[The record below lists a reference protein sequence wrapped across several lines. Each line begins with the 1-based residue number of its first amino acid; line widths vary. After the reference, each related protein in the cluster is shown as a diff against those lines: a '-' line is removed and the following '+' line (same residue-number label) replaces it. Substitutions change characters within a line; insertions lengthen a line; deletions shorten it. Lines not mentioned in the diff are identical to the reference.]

1 MWITRLALTAIF
13 AGTGA
18 LAASA
23 ADQASS
29 GCARRPNTADVP
41 LPAPIAIAT
50 GDTLRPV
57 SYRIGCDGRVF
68 RVAKTKSPFAAPRD
82 AVFEGN
88 GGAWFAVRH
97 NHLVI
102 GRERTVLWRSHE
114 QFSSPAHRQ
123 IEVGGLTVGKHT
135 VAFTYRDTLYL
146 APLTGAERP
155 IASGEIPL
163 GFTTGGVYTYRWK
176 RALLL
181 RSDNGAVLKKIVRW
195 PFQVNFFQVV
205 GGNLYL
211 IARSV
216 LLRANGTRILRLAEL
231 RNLGLSASTW
241 LQPIG
246 HLVELEDNAR
256 LVVVRPDGSVFAS
269 TPLPRSDGEPDT
281 ISSFIA
287 VAPHSAAVA
296 FTAASG
302 LADAP
307 NTGHPGHGSE
317 TIYLLR
323 PGAHAATPVHRE
335 LVEFPPCIGEG
346 ATLAWNGSWLLYD
359 GADSHA
365 AAIDT
370 ASPGR
375 TVELRRIIRGLP
387 GTRDGFAVYWSDQ
400 PLKGGVP
407 GQ

>member
-1 MWITRLALTAIF
+1 
-13 AGTGA
+13 
-18 LAASA
+18 
-23 ADQASS
+23 
-29 GCARRPNTADVP
+29 
-41 LPAPIAIAT
+41 
-50 GDTLRPV
+50 
-57 SYRIGCDGRVF
+57 
-68 RVAKTKSPFAAPRD
+68 
-82 AVFEGN
+82 VFEGN

-97 NHLVI
+97 HHLVI

-114 QFSSPAHRQ
+114 QFFSPAHRP

-135 VAFTYRDTLYL
+135 VAFTYRNALYL

-176 RALLL
+176 RAILL
-181 RSDNGAVLKKIVRW
+181 RSDNGAVLKKIARW

-211 IARSV
+211 IARGV
-216 LLRANGTRILRLAEL
+216 LLRANGTRTLRLGAL

-246 HLVELEDNAR
+246 PLVELRDNAR

-269 TPLPRSDGEPDT
+269 TSLPRSRGEPDT
-281 ISSFIA
+281 ISSSVA

-302 LADAP
+302 LASAP
-307 NTGHPGHGSE
+307 NTGRPGHGSE

-335 LVEFPPCIGEG
+335 RVEFRPCIGEG
-346 ATLAWNGSWLLYD
+346 ATLVWNGSWLLYN

-387 GTRDGFAVYWSDQ
+387 GTRDGFTVNWSDQ
-400 PLKGGVP
+400 PLELGVP
-407 GQ
+407 GQAAPRAARGDASRQR